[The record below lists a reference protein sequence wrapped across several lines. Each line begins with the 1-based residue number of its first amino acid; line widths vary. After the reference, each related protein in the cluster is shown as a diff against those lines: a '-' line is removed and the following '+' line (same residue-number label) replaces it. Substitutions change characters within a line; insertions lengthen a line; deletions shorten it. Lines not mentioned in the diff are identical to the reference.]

1 MAAGKIIGGIGLII
15 LGIIFFG
22 PSHWA
27 NTATYYDI
35 ERCNSLTG
43 EPGQGLAQG
52 NYQYCQNMI
61 IVNSISLVGMIVGG
75 IFVIIGLVYVI
86 IGAIRGKQDKKKVK
100 EIKDSNINANSSKE
114 LKEIRGEE
122 KKVAQS
128 SMSAPNTDNPII
140 ENKNNNNN
148 DYISRLEKLAEIKK
162 NGIITQ
168 EEFNILKVDIIKK
181 FGNASIE
188 TTTKSD
194 FKVTN
199 SDSNATTKD
208 SEEDRVL

>member
-1 MAAGKIIGGIGLII
+1 MTAGKIIGGIGLII

-43 EPGQGLAQG
+43 EPGQGLTQG

-100 EIKDSNINANSSKE
+100 EIKDANINANSSKE
-114 LKEIRGEE
+114 FKEIRGED

-128 SMSAPNTDNPII
+128 SMYAPNIDNPII
-140 ENKNNNNN
+140 ENKNNNN

-194 FKVTN
+194 SKVTN
-199 SDSNATTKD
+199 SDPNVTTKD
-208 SEEDRVL
+208 SQEDRIL

>member
-1 MAAGKIIGGIGLII
+1 MAAGKVIGGIVLII
-15 LGIIFFG
+15 LGIVFFG

-27 NTATYYDI
+27 NTATYYDL

-43 EPGQGLAQG
+43 EPGQGLTQG

-128 SMSAPNTDNPII
+128 SMSEHNTDNPII
-140 ENKNNNNN
+140 DNKNNNN

-194 FKVTN
+194 SRVTN
-199 SDSNATTKD
+199 SDSNVTTKN